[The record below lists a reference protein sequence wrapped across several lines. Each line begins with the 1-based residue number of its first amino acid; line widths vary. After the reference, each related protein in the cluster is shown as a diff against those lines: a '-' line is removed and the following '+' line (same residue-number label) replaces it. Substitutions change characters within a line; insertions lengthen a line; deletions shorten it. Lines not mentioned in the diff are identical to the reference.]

1 MASDISLEDVRWE
14 VGQVMHPAI
23 SRSLVELGMIKDI
36 ALEHGVVNLT
46 LALPV
51 LNIPASVKYY
61 LANSLRT
68 AVAKLGLEV
77 EVETTEMNEE
87 ERHNFLVMEQE
98 NWKGLA

>member
-1 MASDISLEDVRWE
+1 MASDISLEDVHRE

-23 SRSLVELGMIKDI
+23 NRSLVELGMIKDI
-36 ALEHGVVNLT
+36 ALEHGVVKLT

-68 AVAKLGLEV
+68 AVAKLGVEV